1 MSCIRFVVPVRTVN
15 TANRREHP
23 MARHKRAKG
32 QREATDLLWPGW
44 SGPALLVVRLTR
56 VSPKLLDK
64 GDNLPI
70 ALKSVRD
77 EVAKQLRL
85 DDGSPLVRWVY
96 EQAKGE
102 PSVLVELSWGEDP
115 LAAAVRA
122 QDAVAPPPPP
132 LPEAPSTPAERPAK
146 KRGRPPKPTKAP
158 GNGRKALEALATSA
172 SYFRKPSG

>member
-1 MSCIRFVVPVRTVN
+1 MSCIRFVVPVKTVN
-15 TANRREHP
+15 IANRREHP
-23 MARHKRAKG
+23 LARHRRSKG

-44 SGPALLVVRLTR
+44 TGPALLVVRLTR
-56 VSPKLLDK
+56 VSPKQLDS

-77 EVAKQLRL
+77 EVATQLRL

-96 EQAKGE
+96 AQAEGE
-102 PSVLVELSWGEDP
+102 PAVVVEMAWGEDP

-122 QDAVAPPPPP
+122 QDAIAPPPPP
-132 LPEAPSTPAERPAK
+132 LPEPSSSPTGRPAK

-172 SYFRKPSG
+172 SYFRKPQG